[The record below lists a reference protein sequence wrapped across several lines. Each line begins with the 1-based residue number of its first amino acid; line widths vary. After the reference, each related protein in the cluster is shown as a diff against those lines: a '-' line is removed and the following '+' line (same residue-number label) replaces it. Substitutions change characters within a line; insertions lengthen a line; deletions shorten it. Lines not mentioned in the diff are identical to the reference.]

1 MFRSLMWIV
10 VYLLL
15 LGSLSIEVEYTD
27 GTYISLKGWWK

>member
-1 MFRSLMWIV
+1 MIRSLMWIV

-15 LGSLSIEVEYTD
+15 LCSMSVEAEYTD